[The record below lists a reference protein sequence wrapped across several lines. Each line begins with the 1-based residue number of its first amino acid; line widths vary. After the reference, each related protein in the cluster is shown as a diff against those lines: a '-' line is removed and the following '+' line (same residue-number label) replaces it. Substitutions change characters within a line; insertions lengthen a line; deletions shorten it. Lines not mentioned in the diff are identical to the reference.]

1 MPVKGKFSVQ
11 LVGPALGLPAE
22 RNNTKLIFESPG
34 TRRKTDCKTYLNPNH
49 LSYSYTLCV
58 ARQTATCDKIQFL
71 LIFSCK
77 EGTQE
82 YALQNCM
89 NFYTW
94 QLWKEV
100 TYSQYHF
107 KIYYWKYLSCLWPTW
122 PEEKTERNRRR
133 ERIVNDC

>member
-77 EGTQE
+77 I
-82 YALQNCM
+82 N
-89 NFYTW
+89 
-94 QLWKEV
+94 K
-100 TYSQYHF
+100 SQG
-107 KIYYWKYLSCLWPTW
+107 
-122 PEEKTERNRRR
+122 RNSGVCFA
-133 ERIVNDC
+133 ELHEFLHLTVMKGGYIQPVPF